1 MIATGTDP
9 RYERGKC
16 RAIPTLQEAFSQYY
30 FSWAKLYKKSW
41 NKDEQRFRDHIAPV
55 MGHFLLNEITPRHV
69 THLQSSLCE
78 TCQPVTNNRV
88 IALLKA
94 LLRWSLRH
102 EMVTV
107 NPAANIPL
115 LRENNARQR
124 YFSET
129 EIRRIFEAASEDNS
143 RVVGIYIRLL
153 LLALYG

>member
-1 MIATGTDP
+1 M
-9 RYERGKC
+9 
-16 RAIPTLQEAFSQYY
+16 S
-30 FSWAKLYKKSW
+30 
-41 NKDEQRFRDHIAPV
+41 
-55 MGHFLLNEITPRHV
+55 TPRRFKF
-69 THLQSSLCE
+69 T
-78 TCQPVTNNRV
+78 QPATNNRV

-143 RVVGIYIRLL
+143 RVVGIYIRILL
-153 LLALYG
+153 LTGLRRDELRLAKWIHYNKQQGTLWLPETKNGSG